1 MNHITYK
8 SDAAANKVNV
18 MVLYKKETENG
29 VSSAHII
36 LKPVKE
42 GQRIS
47 AFKAVI
53 TGDSNVQFV
62 NVGTPL
68 AVEKNIPFTQMEKN
82 ITQTKA
88 VISYVVPAP
97 DSSLPSIVTIPV
109 EYIGQGK
116 IIFNTT
122 ISQVAGNIPQ
132 NIFTFGK
139 VESEN

>member
-18 MVLYKKETENG
+18 MVLYRQEVENG
-29 VSSAHII
+29 VSSANVI

-47 AFKAVI
+47 AFKAVV

-62 NVGTPL
+62 DVATPL

-82 ITQTKA
+82 ITQTKV
-88 VISYVVPAP
+88 VISYVIPAP
-97 DSSLPSIVTIPV
+97 DSSLPSMVTIPV
-109 EYIGQGK
+109 KYIGHGK
-116 IIFNTT
+116 LTFNAAL
-122 ISQVAGNIPQ
+122 SQVAGNIPQ
-132 NIFTFGK
+132 HIFTFGK
-139 VESEN
+139 IESEN

>member
-18 MVLYKKETENG
+18 MILYSNKTENG
-29 VSSAHII
+29 VTSANII

-42 GQRIS
+42 GQKVS
-47 AFKAVI
+47 AFKAVV

-62 NVGTPL
+62 DIGTPL
-68 AVEKNIPFTQMEKN
+68 AVEKNIPFTQMEKS
-82 ITQTKA
+82 ISQTKA

-97 DSSLPSIVTIPV
+97 DSSLPSMVTIPV
-109 EYIGQGK
+109 KYIGHGK
-116 IIFNTT
+116 LTFNAAL
-122 ISQVAGNIPQ
+122 SQVAGNIPQ

-139 VESEN
+139 IESEN